1 MGTGSVGTRHCAR
14 PTLAAGRRGDT
25 STMNIPTAAALLA
38 DARAALPATIAVR
51 RRLHRTPEVGLRLPA
66 TQAIVVD
73 ELRAMGLEPRL
84 GSSTTSVTAV
94 IEGARP
100 GPTIVLRADMDGLPL
115 TEETGLEFASERAGA
130 MHACGHDTHM
140 AMLLGA
146 ARLLGARRDQLAG
159 RVLLM
164 FQPGEEGFHGARFML
179 DEGLLDLPAGQEVT
193 GAFALHISTR
203 YASGTIDYRP
213 GAMLVAADFIRLTI
227 RGRGGHASAPHETI
241 DPIPVAAEIVLAL
254 QAMVTRRVDAFD
266 PAVVTIAHIDAGTT
280 TNIIPETAFLE
291 GTIRT
296 ASEATRAL
304 VHAGVRRVVEGICA
318 AHDATAELETVPGY
332 PVTLNDPAFT
342 AFAAGVAA
350 EMLGDDAVIELAT
363 PIMGAEDFS
372 YVLQRV
378 PGAMFFVGARPPEE
392 DPATAPQNHSN
403 RVVHHEPAMAVGAAV
418 YAAVALRHLAAG

>member
-1 MGTGSVGTRHCAR
+1 
-14 PTLAAGRRGDT
+14 
-25 STMNIPTAAALLA
+25 MNILPADSLPALLA
-38 DARAALPATIAVR
+38 DARAALPATVDLR
-51 RRLHRTPEVGLRLPA
+51 RRLHRTPEVGLHLPA
-66 TQAIVVD
+66 TQAILVE
-73 ELRAMGLEPRL
+73 ELRALGLEPRL
-84 GSSTTSVTAV
+84 GASTTAVTAV

-100 GPTIVLRADMDGLPL
+100 GPTILLRADMDGLPL
-115 TEETGLEFASERAGA
+115 KEETGLAFASETPGT

-146 ARLLGARRDQLAG
+146 ARLLVARREALAG

-164 FQPGEEGFHGARFML
+164 LQPGEEGYHGARFML
-179 DEGLLDLPAGQEVT
+179 DERLLEIPACQEVT
-193 GAFALHISTR
+193 GAFALHISTK

-254 QAMVTRRVDAFD
+254 QAMVTRRVDVFD
-266 PAVVTIAHIDAGTT
+266 PAVVTIAHISAGTT

-296 ASEATRAL
+296 TTEEARTL
-304 VHAGVRRVVEGICA
+304 VHAGVRRVIEGICA
-318 AHDATAELETVPGY
+318 AHGATAELEIIPGY
-332 PVTLNDPAFT
+332 PITLNDPGFT
-342 AFAAGVAA
+342 AFAAGVAT
-350 EMLGDDAVIELAT
+350 EVLGADAVIELAA

-403 RVVHHEPAMAVGAAV
+403 RVIHHEPAMAVGAAV
-418 YAAVALRHLAAG
+418 YAAVALRHLAG

>member
-1 MGTGSVGTRHCAR
+1 MDAMTPPSS
-14 PTLAAGRRGDT
+14 P
-25 STMNIPTAAALLA
+25 ALLA
-38 DARAALPATIAVR
+38 EARATLPDIVAVR
-51 RRLHRTPEVGLRLPA
+51 RRLHRIPEIGLQLPA
-66 TQAIVVD
+66 TQAVVAD
-73 ELRAMGLEPRL
+73 ELRALGLEPRL
-84 GSSTTSVTAV
+84 GTGCSSLTAIV
-94 IEGARP
+94 EGARS
-100 GPTIVLRADMDGLPL
+100 GPTIVLRGDMDGLPL
-115 TEETGLEFASERAGA
+115 TEETGLDFASEVPGA

-146 ARLLGARRDQLAG
+146 ARLLVARRSMLAG
-159 RVLLM
+159 RALLV
-164 FQPGEEGFHGARFML
+164 FQPGEEGYHGARVML
-179 DEGLLDLPAGQEVT
+179 DEGLLDLPPGREVT
-193 GAFALHISTR
+193 AAFALHISTR

-266 PAVVTIAHIDAGTT
+266 PAVVTIAHVAAGTT
-280 TNIIPETAFLE
+280 TNIIPETAFVE

-296 ASEATRAL
+296 ASEATRTE

-318 AHDATAELETVPGY
+318 AHDATAELKIIPGY
-332 PVTLNDPAFT
+332 PVTINDPAFT
-342 AFAAGVAA
+342 AFAARVATDVV
-350 EMLGDDAVIELAT
+350 GPDAVIELAA

-418 YAAVALRHLAAG
+418 YAAVGLRHLAA

>member
-1 MGTGSVGTRHCAR
+1 
-14 PTLAAGRRGDT
+14 
-25 STMNIPTAAALLA
+25 MNIPTTAPIADLLA
-38 DARAALPATIAVR
+38 EARTGLPSIGATR
-51 RRLHRTPEVGLRLPA
+51 RRLHRTPEVGLDLPA
-66 TQAIVVD
+66 TQALVVE
-73 ELRAMGLEPRL
+73 ELHALGLAPRL
-84 GSSTTSVTAV
+84 GSATTSVTAV

-100 GPTIVLRADMDGLPL
+100 GPTILLRADMDGLPL

-146 ARLLGARRDQLAG
+146 ARLLVARRAAIAG
-159 RVLLM
+159 RALLM
-164 FQPGEEGFHGARFML
+164 FQPGEEGFHGARVML

-213 GAMLVAADFIRLTI
+213 GPMLVAADFIRLTI
-227 RGRGGHASAPHETI
+227 RGRGGHASAPHQTI

-254 QAMVTRRVDAFD
+254 QAMVTRRVDVFD

-280 TNIIPETAFLE
+280 TNIIPETAFVE

-318 AHDATAELETVPGY
+318 AHDATAELEIIPGY
-332 PVTLNDPAFT
+332 PVTINDPAFT

-350 EMLGDDAVIELAT
+350 EALGADAVIELAA

-372 YVLQRV
+372 YILQRV

-403 RVVHHEPAMAVGAAV
+403 RVVFHEPAMAVGAAV
-418 YAAVALRHLAAG
+418 YAAVALRHLGAG

>member
-1 MGTGSVGTRHCAR
+1 
-14 PTLAAGRRGDT
+14 
-25 STMNIPTAAALLA
+25 MNIPTTAPIADLLA
-38 DARAALPATIAVR
+38 EARTGLPSIGATR
-51 RRLHRTPEVGLRLPA
+51 RRLHRTPEVGLDLPA
-66 TQAIVVD
+66 TQALVVE
-73 ELRAMGLEPRL
+73 ELHALGLAPRL
-84 GSSTTSVTAV
+84 GSATTSVTAV

-100 GPTIVLRADMDGLPL
+100 GPTILLRADMDGLPL

-146 ARLLGARRDQLAG
+146 ARLLVARRAAIAG
-159 RVLLM
+159 RALLM
-164 FQPGEEGFHGARFML
+164 FQPGEEGFHGARVML
-179 DEGLLDLPAGQEVT
+179 DEGLLEMPAGQEVT

-213 GAMLVAADFIRLTI
+213 GPMLVAADFIRLTI

-254 QAMVTRRVDAFD
+254 QAMVTRRVDVFD

-280 TNIIPETAFLE
+280 TNIIPETAFVE

-318 AHDATAELETVPGY
+318 AHDATAELEIIPGY
-332 PVTLNDPAFT
+332 PVTINDPAFT

-350 EMLGDDAVIELAT
+350 EALGADAVIELAA

-372 YVLQRV
+372 YILQRV

-403 RVVHHEPAMAVGAAV
+403 RVVFHEPAMAVGAAV
-418 YAAVALRHLAAG
+418 YAAVALRHLGAG

>member
-1 MGTGSVGTRHCAR
+1 MNTDAAID
-14 PTLAAGRRGDT
+14 LAQ
-25 STMNIPTAAALLA
+25 LLA
-38 DARAALPATIAVR
+38 DARTALPGTVDIR
-51 RRLHRTPEVGLRLPA
+51 RRLHRVPEIGLNLPA
-66 TQAIVVD
+66 TQAVVAA
-73 ELRAMGLEPRL
+73 ELRALGLEPRL
-84 GSSTTSVTAV
+84 GTACSSVTAFV
-94 IEGARP
+94 DGATA
-100 GPTIVLRADMDGLPL
+100 GPTVLLRADMDGLPL
-115 TEETGLEFASERAGA
+115 REESGLEFSSETGTT

-146 ARLLGARRDQLAG
+146 ARLLVERRGRLAG

-164 FQPGEEGFHGARFML
+164 FQPGEEGFHGARVML
-179 DEGLLDLPAGQEVT
+179 EEGLLDMPPGQEVS
-193 GAFALHISTR
+193 GAFALHISTK

-227 RGRGGHASAPHETI
+227 RGRGGHASAPHEAI

-280 TNIIPETAFLE
+280 TNVIPETAYLG

-296 ASEATRAL
+296 ASAATRAE
-304 VHAGVRRVVEGICA
+304 VHAGVRRVVEGVCA
-318 AHDATAELETVPGY
+318 AHGAAAELEIIPGY
-332 PVTLNDPAFT
+332 PVTLNDPTFT
-342 AFAAGVAA
+342 AFAAEVAS
-350 EMLGDDAVIELAT
+350 EMVGPGEVLEMKA

-378 PGAMFFVGARPPEE
+378 PGAMFFLGARPPGE

-403 RVVHHEPAMAVGAAV
+403 RIVHHEPAMAVGAAM
-418 YAAVALRHLAAG
+418 YAAVALRHLAGG

>member
-1 MGTGSVGTRHCAR
+1 
-14 PTLAAGRRGDT
+14 
-25 STMNIPTAAALLA
+25 MNITAADPLATLLA
-38 DARAALPATIAVR
+38 DARVELPATVDFR
-51 RRLHRTPEVGLRLPA
+51 RRLHRTPEVGLHLPA
-66 TQAIVVD
+66 TQAILIE
-73 ELRAMGLEPRL
+73 ELRALGLEPQL
-84 GSSTTSVTAV
+84 GTSTTSVTAV
-94 IEGARP
+94 IEGGRP
-100 GPTIVLRADMDGLPL
+100 GPTILLRADMDGLPL
-115 TEETGLEFASERAGA
+115 TEATGLEFASGTPGT

-146 ARLLGARRDQLAG
+146 ARLLVARRDAIAG

-164 FQPGEEGFHGARFML
+164 LQPGEEGYHGARLML
-179 DEGLLDLPAGQEVT
+179 DEGLLVMPAGQEVK

-254 QAMVTRRVDAFD
+254 QAMVTRRVDVFD

-280 TNIIPETAFLE
+280 TNIIPETAFVE

-296 ASEATRAL
+296 ASEGTRAL
-304 VHAGVRRVVEGICA
+304 VHAGVRRVVGGICE
-318 AHDATAELETVPGY
+318 AHDATAELEILPGY
-332 PVTLNDPAFT
+332 PVTINDPAFT
-342 AFAAGVAA
+342 AFAAEVAA
-350 EMLGDDAVIELAT
+350 EVLGTDAVIELT
-363 PIMGAEDFS
+363 SPIMGAEDFS
-372 YVLQRV
+372 YVLQGV

-403 RVVHHEPAMAVGAAV
+403 RVIHHEPAMAAGAAV
-418 YAAVALRHLAAG
+418 YAAVALRYLAG

>member
-1 MGTGSVGTRHCAR
+1 MNM
-14 PTLAAGRRGDT
+14 PT
-25 STMNIPTAAALLA
+25 SAALLA
-38 DARAALPATIAVR
+38 DARADLPATIAVR
-51 RRLHRTPEVGLRLPA
+51 RRLHRTPEVGLNLPA
-66 TQAIVVD
+66 TQAILVE
-73 ELRAMGLEPRL
+73 ELRALGLEPRV
-84 GSSTTSVTAV
+84 GSATTSVTAV
-94 IEGARP
+94 IEGARH
-100 GPTIVLRADMDGLPL
+100 GPTILLRADMDGLPL
-115 TEETGLEFASERAGA
+115 TEETGLEFTSERTGA

-146 ARLLGARRDQLAG
+146 ARLLVARRNAFAG

-164 FQPGEEGFHGARFML
+164 FQPGEEGHHGARVML
-179 DEGLLDLPAGQEVT
+179 EEGLLDLPAGEEVT
-193 GAFALHISTR
+193 GAFALHISTK
-203 YASGTIDYRP
+203 YATGTIDYRP

-254 QAMVTRRVDAFD
+254 QAMVTRRVDVFD
-266 PAVVTIAHIDAGTT
+266 PAVVTIAHVDAGTT
-280 TNIIPETAFLE
+280 TNIIPETAFLG

-296 ASEATRAL
+296 MSEANRAL

-318 AHDATAELETVPGY
+318 AHDATAELEIVPGY

-342 AFAAGVAA
+342 AFAAGVARDL
-350 EMLGDDAVIELAT
+350 LGPDAVIELAA

-403 RVVHHEPAMAVGAAV
+403 RVIHHEPAMAVGAAV
-418 YAAVALRHLAAG
+418 YAAVALRHLAGG